1 MTIIVLANSDCPD
14 GDCPTFF
21 VDDDSGDVIVRGY
34 DPADLDRELDVRIP
48 AASWAHLVG
57 QLPR

>member
-1 MTIIVLANSDCPD
+1 MALNVLASSSCDD

-21 VDDDSGDVIVRGY
+21 VDDATGDVTVRGY
-34 DPADLDRELDVRIP
+34 DPADPTVELDVRIP
-48 AASWAHLVG
+48 APTWAHLVA

>member
-1 MTIIVLANSDCPD
+1 MALEVIASSACDD

-21 VDDDSGDVIVRGY
+21 IDRPTGDVTVRGY
-34 DPADLDRELDVRIP
+34 DPADPTVELDVVIP
-48 AASWAHLVG
+48 AATWAHLVA